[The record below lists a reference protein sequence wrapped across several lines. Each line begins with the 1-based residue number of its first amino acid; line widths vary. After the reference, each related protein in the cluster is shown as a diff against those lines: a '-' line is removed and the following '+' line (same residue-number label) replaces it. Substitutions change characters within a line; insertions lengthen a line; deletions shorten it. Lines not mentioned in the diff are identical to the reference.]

1 MRQWSGKSGLQGSNS
16 GMSLLELMLAVGVM
30 TVTLSYVFGSLVA
43 VTTVGGV
50 TEGRGVAAA
59 ELTSVLES
67 MQGLSYD
74 ALIACQPP
82 ARTVLRGE
90 RVTLECFKADGT
102 TTLTLPTT
110 YTLLAT
116 PLPNPLQIRC
126 TVSWQDDPG
135 HNLSINATQR
145 FYAN

>member
-1 MRQWSGKSGLQGSNS
+1 
-16 GMSLLELMLAVGVM
+16 MSLLELMLAVGVM
-30 TVTLSYVFGSLVA
+30 TLTLSYVFGSLLA
-43 VTTVGGV
+43 VTTAGGV

-59 ELTSVLES
+59 QLTSVLES

-82 ARTVLRGE
+82 ALTALRGE
-90 RVTLECFKADGT
+90 RVTLECFKADG

-135 HNLSINATQR
+135 HNLSINATQS
-145 FYAN
+145 FYAY